1 MLPWSTWV
9 GAFIIGG
16 QPIGLEE
23 YAELIKPLIIHAI
36 DTFGPD
42 RCMFESNFPVDR
54 VSLGYNVLWNA
65 FKIICND
72 LEESAITALFSGTA
86 KSVYQL

>member
-1 MLPWSTWV
+1 MVDMGW
-9 GAFIIGG
+9 GFHNRAE
-16 QPIGLEE
+16 PIGSDE
-23 YAELIKPLIIHAI
+23 YADLIKPLIIHAI